1 MEFTGE
7 FETHITVG
15 LKDSN
20 QFEALQAW
28 GIARGLK
35 FIHIV
40 LDRGIHVSQLMLT
53 RHGKGGLTDQLK
65 IASDSS
71 KSLNAEGFS
80 VARIKIEAAPWN
92 QDVPQSN
99 AEAVNHPG
107 DRYFEHHIKLLL
119 EPSANIVTLRER
131 ATAHSAHLSRNVLRI
146 RNDDYRERFVT
157 QRCLAVGRV
166 EARQQLQNLLNAIAP
181 LGYLVIEV
189 EEEFVV
195 YDSNLKI
202 DAGWIRSPEQ
212 LMQIG

>member
-71 KSLNAEGFS
+71 KSLNAEGLS

-119 EPSANIVTLRER
+119 EPSANILPLIDLAEK
-131 ATAHSAHLSRNVLRI
+131 HSAHLSRNLFQTRS
-146 RNDDYRERFVT
+146 DQYHERFVT
-157 QRCLAVGRV
+157 QRCISVGRV
-166 EARQQLQNLLNAIAP
+166 EAQQQLQTLLKAIAT
-181 LGYLVIEV
+181 LRYVAIDV
-189 EEEFVV
+189 EAEFVV
-195 YDSNLKI
+195 YDSNLDL
-202 DAGWIRSPEQ
+202 DAGWIQGKES
-212 LMQIG
+212 

>member
-71 KSLNAEGFS
+71 KSLNAEGLS

-119 EPSANIVTLRER
+119 EPSANIVTLREL
-131 ATAHSAHLSRNVLRI
+131 AEAHSAHLSRNVLRI

-202 DAGWIRSPEQ
+202 DAGWILSPEQ
-212 LMQIG
+212 LMQLG

>member
-71 KSLNAEGFS
+71 KSLNAEGLS

-119 EPSANIVTLRER
+119 EPSANIVTLREL
-131 ATAHSAHLSRNVLRI
+131 AEAHSAHLSRNVLRI

-181 LGYLVIEV
+181 LGYLVLEV

-202 DAGWIRSPEQ
+202 DAGWILSPEQ
-212 LMQIG
+212 LMQLG

>member
-1 MEFTGE
+1 MEFAGE
-7 FETHITVG
+7 FETHITVC

-20 QFEALQAW
+20 QVEALQAW
-28 GIARGLK
+28 GIDRGLK

-53 RHGKGGLTDQLK
+53 RHGTGGLSDQLK
-65 IASDSS
+65 IASESS
-71 KSLNAEGFS
+71 KSLNVAGFS
-80 VARIKIEAAPWN
+80 VVRIKIEAAPWN

-99 AEAVNHPG
+99 AEAANHPC

-119 EPSANIVTLRER
+119 EPSANIVTLMELAER
-131 ATAHSAHLSRNVLRI
+131 HSAHLSRNVLRI
-146 RNDDYRERFVT
+146 RNDDYCERFVT

-166 EARQQLQNLLNAIAP
+166 EARQQLQDLLKAIAP

-189 EEEFVV
+189 EAEFVV

-212 LMQIG
+212 SMQLG

>member
-71 KSLNAEGFS
+71 KSLNAEGLS

-119 EPSANIVTLRER
+119 EPSANIVTLREL
-131 ATAHSAHLSRNVLRI
+131 AEAHSAHLSRNVLRI

-181 LGYLVIEV
+181 LGYLVLEV